1 MDSNNPTTSSADASR
16 GAINNAINALIAERR
31 TTTDAARIASL
42 NDAIDNLNG
51 NLQDLNQAQ
60 GLALASTI
68 DAASN
73 QLQLVVSSSPRDISD
88 QFIAQIKDEIAKLE
102 TAKGTQGNPRPP
114 AAA

>member
-1 MDSNNPTTSSADASR
+1 MDSTSSTSTSTSTSTSSLEASR
-16 GAINNAINALIAERR
+16 GAINAAINALIAQRR
-31 TTTDAARIASL
+31 ATTDPDQIANI

-73 QLQLVVSSSPRDISD
+73 QLQQIVSSAPKDISS
-88 QFIAQIKDEIAKLE
+88 QFIAQLKEASDKLV
-102 TAKGTQGNPRPP
+102 
-114 AAA
+114 AARGK